1 MIILA
6 KEIPLK
12 LASAAKIIDALTVN
26 EQTNAAGKISEKII
40 DSLTKL
46 ATEDKIST
54 DLFLEKINNLSVNKK
69 FGLLRGNMK
78 EIKIKLG
85 DTSAKDA

>member
-1 MIILA
+1 MA
-6 KEIPLK
+6 KEIPLT

-26 EQTNAAGKISEKII
+26 EQANAAGKISEKII

-46 ATEDKIST
+46 AIEDKITT
-54 DLFLEKINNLSVNKK
+54 DMFLEKINNLSVNKK
-69 FGLLRGNMK
+69 FGFLRGNMN

-85 DTSAKDA
+85 DTSAKDD